1 MFLDDKKNKLK
12 NWLNEIVEKHFSY
25 GKDATEEDKQRTKKN
40 AMLAMAVAVLAAV
53 CVAFAVLSMDYRI
66 STIDEIQGNDKVVV
80 RITPGMA

>member
-40 AMLAMAVAVLAAV
+40 AMLAMAVAVLAIIFSKLS
-53 CVAFAVLSMDYRI
+53 VAGLI
-66 STIDEIQGNDKVVV
+66 SKS
-80 RITPGMA
+80 